1 MNTVDMDLH
10 CATKPLPH
18 GKVTISR
25 WRLIGQKRLLI
36 GYIGYKKY
44 VACGN
49 MIKLKNTGT
58 CEKKVLKK
66 VEQEATDKRCY
77 SV

>member
-25 WRLIGQKRLLI
+25 WQLIGQKRLLI
-36 GYIGYKKY
+36 GYIGYK
-44 VACGN
+44 N
-49 MIKLKNTGT
+49 MLRM
-58 CEKKVLKK
+58 
-66 VEQEATDKRCY
+66 AT
-77 SV
+77 